1 MVAIARV
8 DGITASHEQEW
19 IAVEASARHPFW
31 SRDGRL
37 LYFLPTIPSV
47 DIRNRV
53 AARRFDPSTG
63 KGEGES
69 FDVLTLNEMIVPAM
83 ISSVAPIAA
92 PDQIIFVL
100 GDYRGDVW
108 LMNT

>member
-1 MVAIARV
+1 MS
-8 DGITASHEQEW
+8 AS
-19 IAVEASARHPFW
+19 HPFW

-37 LYFLPTIPSV
+37 LYYLPTIRAWTF
-47 DIRNRV
+47 RNRV

-63 KGEGES
+63 HVDGEA
-69 FDVLTLNEMIVPAM
+69 FDVLTLSEMIVPAM
-83 ISSVAPIAA
+83 LPGIAPIAA

-108 LMNT
+108 MMNV